1 MATAVWLVADRAI
14 LGNRRVFPEIGTAL
28 LGVAGKARVV
38 EGAADEREVGH
49 GAMRVVAV
57 AAGHAILAQ
66 RVRKR
71 QEALCPLTRMAAHAG
86 FRLRRLG
93 QHGVV
98 RRVNLVTTHARH
110 AFPLVRAAWPP
121 IMYVRVVTGET
132 RTVLLIDR
140 RG

>member
-1 MATAVWLVADRAI
+1 
-14 LGNRRVFPEIGTAL
+14 
-28 LGVAGKARVV
+28 
-38 EGAADEREVGH
+38 
-49 GAMRVVAV
+49 
-57 AAGHAILAQ
+57 
-66 RVRKR
+66 
-71 QEALCPLTRMAAHAG
+71 MAAHAG
-86 FRLRRLG
+86 FRLRRPG

-98 RRVNLVTTHARH
+98 RRVDLVTTHTRH

>member
-1 MATAVWLVADRAI
+1 M
-14 LGNRRVFPEIGTAL
+14 
-28 LGVAGKARVV
+28 
-38 EGAADEREVGH
+38 VGD

-86 FRLRRLG
+86 FRLRRPG

-110 AFPLVRAAWPP
+110 AFPLVRAAWPSL
-121 IMYVRVVTGET
+121 MYVLVVTSET